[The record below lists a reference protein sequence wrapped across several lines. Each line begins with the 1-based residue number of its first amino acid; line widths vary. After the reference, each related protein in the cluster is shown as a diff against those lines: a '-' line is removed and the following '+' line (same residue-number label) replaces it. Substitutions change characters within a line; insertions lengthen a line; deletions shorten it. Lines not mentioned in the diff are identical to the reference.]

1 MSHVERITKTRL
13 IKYTENFTTNTW
25 EFSAKNTDILH
36 ISAQNKDCC
45 NALEPSRS
53 GGSNAYQQSIV

>member
-1 MSHVERITKTRL
+1 MLKILPPKMKKKKKSDK
-13 IKYTENFTTNTW
+13 
-25 EFSAKNTDILH
+25 KNTDILH
-36 ISAQNKDCC
+36 ISAQNIDCV